1 MVDPVAKKTE
11 IKTIIGSISN
21 DTKDTY
27 ESAIVEMRGNIIPEA
42 VLRCHSLLLHGNLM
56 GSVVCTGDVN
66 INGDIG
72 TDKKQKI
79 AIPSIRRTLS
89 VRGQLKHLNP

>member
-56 GSVVCTGDVN
+56 GSVVCTGDK
-66 INGDIG
+66 IFALDHTIG
-72 TDKKQKI
+72 PKNKC
-79 AIPSIRRTLS
+79 S
-89 VRGQLKHLNP
+89 VHYY